1 MTEFP
6 SLDDSGHVRVP
17 AVWAEVQRAVEVSS
31 GGHLH
36 RGSFRGAEQ
45 GLGHERWS
53 GLQFGLGFCA

>member
-36 RGSFRGAEQ
+36 RGSFRGAE
-45 GLGHERWS
+45 
-53 GLQFGLGFCA
+53 